1 MCENTHGDLILW
13 SRSIYTANEAV
24 TNGVVHYIYEHLIK
38 PSVNFSFM
46 GSNHHAGYG
55 ENHGTPVTLQV

>member
-38 PSVNFSFM
+38 PSVNFPLWALTTM
-46 GSNHHAGYG
+46 RATGKIT
-55 ENHGTPVTLQV
+55 ELL